1 MSGEFP
7 IDLQSTDG
15 GVLLPVKAQA
25 GARQNRIRGARAGS
39 LRVAVTQVAEKG
51 RANKAIVAL
60 LAKQLRLPKSQ
71 IQLVS
76 GNTSSEKKF
85 LITGV
90 RREDIAQRL
99 FELLREAD

>member
-7 IDLQSTDG
+7 IDLQTTDD

-25 GARQNRIRGARAGS
+25 GARQNRIRGVHAGA

-60 LAKQLRLPKSQ
+60 LAKQLRLAKSQ

-85 LITGV
+85 CITGV
-90 RREDIAQRL
+90 RREDIVKKLAESLSDQ
-99 FELLREAD
+99 

>member
-1 MSGEFP
+1 MSGEIP
-7 IDLQSTDG
+7 IDLQSTDD

-25 GARQNRIRGARAGS
+25 GARQNRIRGVHADS